1 MLSYYQL
8 AAISFWLWCFLNS
21 EKLTTLMKYLGGL
34 NLAWWLN
41 GLWTAT
47 QEQRD
52 L

>member
-1 MLSYYQL
+1 MVGD
-8 AAISFWLWCFLNS
+8 CFKIQ
-21 EKLTTLMKYLGGL
+21 KLTTLMKHLGGL

-41 GLWTAT
+41 EMWTAT